1 MTDDEFLE
9 YLKSHPELWDIVM
22 AVLLPKVDISKQVC

>member
-22 AVLLPKVDISKQVC
+22 TVLLPKVDISKQVC